1 MTTANLSYPIGKFN
15 PPDQIREEDIT
26 NWIYIIETL
35 PLKMR
40 EAVNGLTSSQLD
52 AQYRDGGW
60 TLRQVVHH
68 VADSH
73 MNAYIR
79 FKLALTEENPS
90 IKPYLEEKWA
100 ELPEAKHGQIEISLR
115 ILEALHSR
123 WASVLS
129 NMYSS
134 DWKRTYYHPEN
145 KKVTSLEYA
154 LGLYAWHSRHHL
166 AHITNHR
173 IKNGW

>member
-1 MTTANLSYPIGKFN
+1 MSTDSMKYPIGKFKA
-15 PPDQIREEDIT
+15 PEQITEAEISSWIT
-26 NWIYIIETL
+26 IIETL

-40 EAVNGLTSSQLD
+40 EAVNGLTSEQMDSP
-52 AQYRDGGW
+52 YREGGW
-60 TLRQVVHH
+60 TIRQVVHH

-79 FKLALTEENPS
+79 FKLALTEDNPT

-100 ELPEAKHGQIEISLR
+100 EQVEARHGQIEMSLR
-115 ILEALHSR
+115 ILEALHHR
-123 WASVLS
+123 WTTVLS
-129 NMYSS
+129 NIYST

-145 KKVTSLEYA
+145 KKTTALEEA
-154 LGLYAWHSRHHL
+154 LGLYAWHSRHHV

-173 IKNGW
+173 LKMGW